1 MASKF
6 LLLLLSLT
14 LAACVAEPVAPIVS
28 RPVQIERTLA
38 ENMRIAYVR
47 YVEQGRKYLRLGRF
61 DLAEGYLEVASL
73 VQFFE
78 APNYEVWIEL
88 AEARCRRGKAAEALA
103 LLADYDMAL
112 KVDYGKESC
121 IDIWD
126 PALTSPHNPKMSMK
140 VFATLCSAEIS
151 PIVSGNRSE
160 EERQK
165 FEARYRN
172 LTAES
177 TILARSC
184 EAISSVR

>member
-1 MASKF
+1 MNSKLSF
-6 LLLLLSLT
+6 LLLPLV
-14 LAACVAEPVAPIVS
+14 LAACATKSITPIVS

-38 ENMRIAYVR
+38 ENMRVEYVR

-88 AEARCRRGKAAEALA
+88 AEARCRRGKVAEALA

-126 PALTSPHNPKMSMK
+126 PALTSPHNPRM
-140 VFATLCSAEIS
+140 
-151 PIVSGNRSE
+151 
-160 EERQK
+160 
-165 FEARYRN
+165 
-172 LTAES
+172 
-177 TILARSC
+177 
-184 EAISSVR
+184 